1 MLNTVSAKQIQR
13 EYKKVFEQANKEN
26 TPILVI
32 TNNKPVGA
40 IISLD
45 LLDKLNKNIQLELLE
60 KEALK
65 EYKKGETQTISTSVE
80 LQDFFTEIRK
90 AVQ

>member
-13 EYKKVFEQANKEN
+13 GYKKIFEDANKSNE
-26 TPILVI
+26 PMIVI

-40 IISLD
+40 VIGLE

-60 KEALK
+60 KEALA
-65 EYKKGETQTISTSVE
+65 EYKNGETKTIATP
-80 LQDFFTEIRK
+80 QDLKTFFAEIRQ
-90 AVQ
+90 AAE

>member
-1 MLNTVSAKQIQR
+1 MLNTISAKQIQR
-13 EYKKVFEQANKEN
+13 EYKKVFKWANTEN
-26 TPILVI
+26 KPILVI

-60 KEALK
+60 QEAVK
-65 EYKKGETQTISTSVE
+65 EYKKGQTKSISTPE
-80 LQDFFTEIRK
+80 QLQDFFQEIRQ
-90 AVQ
+90 AVK

>member
-13 EYKKVFEQANKEN
+13 GYKKIFEQAKSDNK
-26 TPILVI
+26 PIVVI

-40 IISLD
+40 IISIH

-60 KEALK
+60 KEAVK
-65 EYKKGETQTISTSVE
+65 EYKKGHSKSISTSEE
-80 LQDFFTEIRK
+80 LQDFFNEIRQAAK
-90 AVQ
+90 

>member
-1 MLNTVSAKQIQR
+1 MLNTISAKQIQR
-13 EYKKVFEQANKEN
+13 EYKKVFEWANSEN
-26 TPILVI
+26 KPILVI

-60 KEALK
+60 QEALR
-65 EYKKGETQTISTSVE
+65 EYKKGQTKNISTSEE
-80 LQDFFTEIRK
+80 LQDFFKEIRQAAK
-90 AVQ
+90 

>member
-1 MLNTVSAKQIQR
+1 MLNTISAKQIQR
-13 EYKKVFEQANKEN
+13 EYKKVFEQANKDN
-26 TPILVI
+26 QPIVVI

-60 KEALK
+60 KEALE
-65 EYKKGETQTISTSVE
+65 EYKKGVTQTIQTPEE
-80 LQDFFTEIRK
+80 LQKNFAEIRK
-90 AVQ
+90 AVK